1 MSQLII
7 NALAVLILLV
17 LIRESMT
24 IHMGS
29 VCAYSNAPYI
39 SVLITYILIIMIAVN
54 KGLIE
59 INTYGILIGL
69 VIYLI
74 LSVILNS
81 LNKNIQ
87 AKSDRLYS
95 ENRQIDSTKIN
106 YDKLDE
112 LIKLNNILGI
122 KHTERKCSCQCPFNS
137 KECLGNDCSMRDMQD
152 ILDKDAFF
160 EQGECLA
167 LLECTGCKCEV
178 FNVTVDPVTYDS
190 RDKQKGLCLLAM
202 QDNDVIKGLESKIT
216 NNK

>member
-39 SVLITYILIIMIAVN
+39 SVLITYILIIMIGVN

-59 INTYGILIGL
+59 INNYGILIGL

-95 ENRQIDSTKIN
+95 ENRQIDSTRIN

-152 ILDKDAFF
+152 ILDKDVFF

-178 FNVTVDPVTYDS
+178 FNVTV
-190 RDKQKGLCLLAM
+190 
-202 QDNDVIKGLESKIT
+202 
-216 NNK
+216 